1 MSPNGEITRIVIA
14 DDHPVVMLGIR
25 ALLKEHGSL
34 KVVAEAS
41 NGRELLALLASEPCD
56 LLITDF
62 SMPYEDGSGD
72 GLPLL
77 RRVRRDHPALPIIV
91 LTMLHNPA
99 LTRGMLAAGINGLVA
114 KGAMTKEL
122 QLAVGAVM
130 NGRTYICETMR
141 EHVID
146 WSPSAEPDGAADPA
160 VLSQREVEVVRLY
173 AQGLSVTHIAEQL
186 HRSVK
191 TVSQQ
196 KNDAMRKL
204 GLTSNT
210 QLFEYARTY
219 GLL

>member
-1 MSPNGEITRIVIA
+1 MPPNGEITRIVIA

-25 ALLKEHGSL
+25 ALLKEHSSL
-34 KVVAEAS
+34 KVAAEAS
-41 NGRELLALLASEPCD
+41 NGRELLALLAEQPCD

-77 RRVRRDHPALPIIV
+77 RRVRRDHPTLPIIV

-130 NGRTYICETMR
+130 NGRTYICEAMR

-146 WSPSAEPDGAADPA
+146 WSPPAEPDGIADPA

-204 GLTSNT
+204 GITSNT